1 MDFLSFAKN
10 MVKNIDKN
18 ISKNL
23 SGEYSLGVLVMCQRN
38 LDRAKKSAADALKTS
53 SRRVIGKTIEAAG
66 DFIGIKIASRITKF
80 SEKSQQVNSEAVTN

>member
-23 SGEYSLGVLVMCQRN
+23 SGEYSLGVLVMCQRH